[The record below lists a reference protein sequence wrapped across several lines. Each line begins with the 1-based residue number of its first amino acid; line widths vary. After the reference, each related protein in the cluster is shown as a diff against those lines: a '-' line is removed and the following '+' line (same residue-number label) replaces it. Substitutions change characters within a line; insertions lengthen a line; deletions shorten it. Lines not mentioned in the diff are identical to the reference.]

1 MIDVRSRPMARPK
14 LASFRGSPVSH
25 AGRAGFVAALIM
37 LGVQLLWR
45 NEWSKGGMIHSFPEF
60 IVAAVARLTP
70 LSLFGAITEN
80 VDSLAKKSLFVTI
93 LVATAAVGYGAG
105 VLAERLSRRIAPGIV
120 GRLAAG
126 FAVTGGLILVTGLVV
141 LPVSHNGVFATD
153 NSHTGGVLLRLT
165 VTFAIYAVVWALLAT
180 TAVDGKAAPASEPVS
195 RRVALRRGAW
205 GVATLA
211 ALAGLGSTSWRLLN
225 PAKEVV
231 SDDPLGIVAQQ
242 RAAEVQPATAGPTP
256 TRVAGAAVQDVAALN
271 AVDAEQDSTALFA
284 QLDAEQ
290 KLTPVL
296 TAVDDFYH
304 VSKNLS
310 DPDVD
315 GKAWTLKVFGLV
327 DRELEL
333 TYDEIVV
340 RATRQNITTL
350 CCISNELN
358 GDLISTAEWTG
369 VPLAEL
375 LDEAGIKEGAVDL
388 KFHCADDYE
397 DSIPVAQG
405 LDPDTMVVIGM
416 NGEPLPRDHGAPA
429 RMIVPAIYGFK
440 NVKWLQSIELVD
452 DDFKGYWQT
461 RGWSD
466 PAPYQIWGRID
477 YPVRS
482 IPPGPAIAYGL
493 ASAGDRDIGRVEVS
507 LDDGQ
512 TWADAILEP
521 SLNPP
526 FTWVRW
532 VYRFE
537 AQPGSEFS
545 MRIRATDGTGA
556 VAPQERRPPLP
567 DGTTGWPGRK
577 VKVKDG

>member
-284 QLDAEQ
+284 QLDAGAEAHPGPDLGRRLLPRLQ
-290 KLTPVL
+290 EHRRSGRRSGRLD
-296 TAVDDFYH
+296 ADDRRH
-304 VSKNLS
+304 GRPRAGAHLRPAHRPG
-310 DPDVD
+310 DHAEDHHPGLHLQRAQRRPGRHGGVD
-315 GKAWTLKVFGLV
+315 GGAPGGTPG
-327 DRELEL
+327 RGG
-333 TYDEIVV
+333 
-340 RATRQNITTL
+340 RASRARST
-350 CCISNELN
+350 SS
-358 GDLISTAEWTG
+358 STAPT
-369 VPLAEL
+369 
-375 LDEAGIKEGAVDL
+375 
-388 KFHCADDYE
+388 
-397 DSIPVAQG
+397 
-405 LDPDTMVVIGM
+405 T
-416 NGEPLPRDHGAPA
+416 
-429 RMIVPAIYGFK
+429 
-440 NVKWLQSIELVD
+440 
-452 DDFKGYWQT
+452 T
-461 RGWSD
+461 RTRFPSSG
-466 PAPYQIWGRID
+466 
-477 YPVRS
+477 RS
-482 IPPGPAIAYGL
+482 I
-493 ASAGDRDIGRVEVS
+493 R
-507 LDDGQ
+507 
-512 TWADAILEP
+512 T
-521 SLNPP
+521 
-526 FTWVRW
+526 RW
-532 VYRFE
+532 
-537 AQPGSEFS
+537 S
-545 MRIRATDGTGA
+545 
-556 VAPQERRPPLP
+556 
-567 DGTTGWPGRK
+567 
-577 VKVKDG
+577 